1 MASGITSASSSS
13 SSSGLVPDIEDR
25 PSSQCE
31 YSILELN
38 LGVVQISLDYTIK
51 VSVITV

>member
-13 SSSGLVPDIEDR
+13 SSGLVPDIEDH

-31 YSILELN
+31 YSIIELN